1 MFYSQFILAKKG
13 PLGTIWIAAHLERKL
28 RKNQV
33 ADTDIGVSVDSI
45 LFPDVP
51 IALRLSSHLLLG
63 VVRIYSKKVNYL
75 FHDCSEALLKI
86 KQAFR
91 STAVDLPPEESTA
104 PYNSI
109 TLPETFDLD
118 NFELPDSAFLDR
130 CDFVCAERFGDEDT
144 SQIGLELDEE
154 LFMDKNISLQH
165 NEVSLDS
172 KVSGLHMGENS
183 VPSTSMTIDA
193 QFGYVEEKGIR
204 IQNVLSELLSNNYDK
219 KSFSSIEDLERDAD
233 SSRRRGYNVQTPDL
247 NEVFLPEVGQAPSP
261 NIPFTPEEVQTPC
274 VIEPAQTLCAIEPA
288 QTPGV
293 IEPAQTPRV
302 IEPAQ
307 APSTPGL
314 FDEVMPSNFEEV
326 LVNHVQENDPVT
338 SVESGKLHGCISP
351 CIEMECAEEGL
362 TTAELGLK
370 SGETTETLP
379 SFASDL
385 ISPMPESVATI
396 SSNVDLNT
404 TNGVCFVSRAEN
416 HQGVIGNVVSDYIST
431 TDHML
436 DGRKI
441 IVPSVFALETSIL
454 TSLPK
459 EVPANSSICTDNI
472 DVGEALLDGK
482 MAQLKDSNEP
492 SGMGNQSHLEDID
505 SCLTSNISVVG
516 SDFHVRSDG
525 SSLHPQSSIID
536 GRAFD
541 EPSEMPTRD
550 YSYSFKTPMRE
561 ELQHLS
567 VSSFEVQVDH
577 KRCSFFR
584 WRFADTS
591 SRDSKLERQ
600 QASAYTPSVITFS
613 ANKQDE
619 LSTAVP
625 SEVTTLSHLNYSSS
639 GFQEPEKMLASV
651 VNVDF
656 PIYQGMQTVDR
667 GVTESDGS
675 VDRVSSHYNRKR
687 RAMDSAAIPET
698 GSSAKLSGIPRSK
711 KATDN
716 IPDDDDILA
725 SILVGRKD
733 SALITGPTTSIS
745 KASLQKRPRGISR
758 GGILRK
764 RKVLVDDAMV
774 LHADAIRQ
782 QLINTEDI
790 RRIRKKAPCTRP
802 DIWWIYM
809 GALEDEMFDRS
820 MLTGISEEL
829 NSLISLKYG
838 VHAYDSRIKISGE
851 AGPSRVSEF
860 VNETGGGEIDEG
872 NLLEAGL
879 VGGNVGPS
887 SIHASEKMESQYYP
901 ARCHQ
906 HVQFGEV
913 VAQLQVEPDKEAGV
927 NSIMEEISVSDIDHR
942 IASAEKVD
950 SKSNGAAEILNHNE
964 SHNLLNTTDIGIT
977 CGECANVVKV
987 DDDSAALVVISE
999 SSANAENAQSSVDA
1013 SIVEKAKI
1021 ENFVDAESLE
1031 SSHPLICNEV
1041 DTALAVVN
1049 ILQDTVLASSEMPV
1063 QVEEAVG
1070 SAAAKEGDC
1079 TVDRSLEN
1087 GERPAADVKM
1097 AELSNVASFPSSDN
1111 YVPSAVGENNFV
1123 QEVNLDSALD
1133 IDSKPVDVGVVRD
1146 SSDFCSAINDNYTG
1160 FLNVDDEPDFDEAEN
1175 DEPNPE
1181 VVQSLENYGWSAR
1194 TRGVARYLKNLFD
1207 EECGHGMK
1215 SVAVDR
1221 LLAGKTRKE
1230 ASRMFFETLVLK
1242 TRDYIEVEQEKPF
1255 EYVKVMPRMK
1265 LLKSEF

>member
-63 VVRIYSKKVNYL
+63 VVRIYSKRL
-75 FHDCSEALLKI
+75 FAQQQLIFLLKNQLLHTI
-86 KQAFR
+86 QSHCQKHL
-91 STAVDLPPEESTA
+91 TL
-104 PYNSI
+104 I
-109 TLPETFDLD
+109 T
-118 NFELPDSAFLDR
+118 ELPDSAFLDSN
-130 CDFVCAERFGDEDT
+130 FVDHHVSTREQITLQDNVNGTAFPTSKFGLDERFGDEDT

-165 NEVSLDS
+165 NEVSLDL

-351 CIEMECAEEGL
+351 CIEMECAEEGF

-385 ISPMPESVATI
+385 ISPMPESVASI

-492 SGMGNQSHLEDID
+492 SGMGNQSHVEDID

-525 SSLHPQSSIID
+525 SSLHPQSSIIE

-567 VSSFEVQVDH
+567 VSSFEVQ
-577 KRCSFFR
+577 
-584 WRFADTS
+584 
-591 SRDSKLERQ
+591 
-600 QASAYTPSVITFS
+600 
-613 ANKQDE
+613 
-619 LSTAVP
+619 
-625 SEVTTLSHLNYSSS
+625 
-639 GFQEPEKMLASV
+639 
-651 VNVDF
+651 
-656 PIYQGMQTVDR
+656 
-667 GVTESDGS
+667 
-675 VDRVSSHYNRKR
+675 
-687 RAMDSAAIPET
+687 
-698 GSSAKLSGIPRSK
+698 
-711 KATDN
+711 
-716 IPDDDDILA
+716 
-725 SILVGRKD
+725 VGRKD

-838 VHAYDSRIKISGE
+838 LHAYDSRIKISGE

-1031 SSHPLICNEV
+1031 RSHPLICNEV

-1070 SAAAKEGDC
+1070 SAAAKEGDF

-1181 VVQSLENYGWSAR
+1181 EVQSLENYGWSAR